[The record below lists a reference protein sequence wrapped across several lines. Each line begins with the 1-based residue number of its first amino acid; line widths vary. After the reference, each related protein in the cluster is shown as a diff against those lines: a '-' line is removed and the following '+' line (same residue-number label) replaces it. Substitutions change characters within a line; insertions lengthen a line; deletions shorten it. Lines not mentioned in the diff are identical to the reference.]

1 MLMREL
7 KPWSRFPFL
16 SLSYIS
22 DRFRTAVAIN
32 NKTQSY
38 TLAKNIFVSH
48 GSENGPTA

>member
-1 MLMREL
+1 MREM
-7 KPWSRFPFL
+7 KHSSRFLYL

-22 DRFRTAVAIN
+22 DRFSTAVAIN

-48 GSENGPTA
+48 ATENGPTA

>member
-1 MLMREL
+1 MLMTEM
-7 KPWSRFPFL
+7 KDWSRFPFL

-22 DRFRTAVAIN
+22 DSFRTVVAIN

-48 GSENGPTA
+48 ASENGPTA